1 MKKAMLCLALAA
13 ALGACARQQARTEAG
28 APAETAARPPATTA
42 APAAARPVYVDV
54 RTPAEYA
61 AGHVAGAV
69 NIPYDQMP
77 QRWTELDSL
86 RTRPVVLYCRSGHR
100 AGIALEELKT
110 HGFTGAI
117 NGGGLEGLKAQGVP
131 VAPVAPQ

>member
-1 MKKAMLCLALAA
+1 MRTVMLCLALAA
-13 ALGACARQQARTEAG
+13 VLTACARQQPR
-28 APAETAARPPATTA
+28 PAESAAATQATTSA
-42 APAAARPVYVDV
+42 ATAPRPVYVDV

-61 AGHVAGAV
+61 AGHVAGAI

-110 HGFTGAI
+110 HGFTQTV

-131 VAPVAPQ
+131 VAQ